1 MKRPNSDSGAVG
13 IPRPLFLDIE
23 GLRMVAGYAHWI
35 PGIRGLYKDHF
46 AKNLPGWEW
55 NQIIPVLI
63 KAKILVRDSKDPA
76 YRSLSQGL
84 YISSDIEGVTLWIK
98 HGETEVA
105 ITRKTNQEGI
115 EE

>member
-1 MKRPNSDSGAVG
+1 
-13 IPRPLFLDIE
+13 
-23 GLRMVAGYAHWI
+23 MVAGYAHWI

-84 YISSDIEGVTLWIK
+84 YISSDIEGVILWIK

-105 ITRKTNQEGI
+105 ITRKTNQEGT
-115 EE
+115 EDRC